1 MSRARARNS
10 GHVSPV
16 GGTNRLRNRREDKR
30 VRRQATTTISGHVFK
45 VERKRGA
52 QWYAKYRLPD
62 GRQVQRRIGPH
73 WSDRAQEPPAGYFT
87 KASARAWLDETLA
100 KARRGE
106 LPGMIRTGATFATA
120 CDDWLDY
127 KRDRKVKLSTQ
138 IDYEH
143 MVARMKEVFAECFGE
158 KARLEDVTP
167 EMVEQFRDALVA
179 DKLSDRTVNKYLTV
193 LHGIF
198 VWAQRRYRLPA
209 NPVANVER
217 RPHAKRGNIDVFSRE
232 EVLALVRAAAS
243 EQDGTI
249 YLTAAFTGLRMGE
262 LLALRWRDV
271 DFPNSAIHVR
281 QSFTNGRVD
290 TPKSGQERTVPLA
303 DEVAQALA
311 RLNKRKSHTT
321 DDDLVFCGKR
331 GGHLAGHKL
340 RDRYKA
346 ALKKAGLR
354 QLRFHDLRH
363 TFGSHAIRTADSR
376 EVMEWMGHQDLATT
390 QRYLQFKPRQD
401 AARRISAAFRL
412 EDPEAGR
419 VPA

>member
-1 MSRARARNS
+1 MAQQTKRA
-10 GHVSPV
+10 
-16 GGTNRLRNRREDKR
+16 
-30 VRRQATTTISGHVFK
+30 ISGHVFK
-45 VERKRGA
+45 RDGKRGGV
-52 QWYAKYRLPD
+52 WYAKYRLPD
-62 GRQVQRRIGPH
+62 GRQVQTRIGPH
-73 WSDRAQEPPAGYFT
+73 WSGRKQAPPAGSYT
-87 KASARAWLDETLA
+87 KASARAWLDDTLA

-106 LPGMIRTGATFATA
+106 LPGMVRTGTTFAAA
-120 CDDWLDY
+120 CDDWLAY

-143 MVARMKEVFAECFGE
+143 MVDRMKKVFGE
-158 KARLEDVTP
+158 KFGARVKLEDVTP
-167 EMVEQFRDALVA
+167 EMVEGFRDALVA
-179 DKLSDRTVNKYLTV
+179 EDLADRTVNKYLTV
-193 LHGIF
+193 LHGLF
-198 VWAQRRYRLPA
+198 VWVQRRHKLPA

-249 YLTAAFTGLRMGE
+249 YLTAAFTGLRLGE

-271 DFPNSAIHVR
+271 DFANSAVHVR

-290 TPKSGQERTVPLA
+290 TPKSGQERVVPMA
-303 DEVAQALA
+303 DEVAEALA
-311 RLNKRKSHTT
+311 KLGRRESHTA
-321 DDDLVFCGKR
+321 DDDLVFCGTQ

-354 QLRFHDLRH
+354 ELRFHDLRH
-363 TFGSHAIRTADSR
+363 TFGTHAIRAADSR

-401 AARRISAAFRL
+401 AARRISEAFR
-412 EDPEAGR
+412 AGAEPKLASAAR
-419 VPA
+419 

>member
-1 MSRARARNS
+1 MAQQTGRA
-10 GHVSPV
+10 
-16 GGTNRLRNRREDKR
+16 
-30 VRRQATTTISGHVFK
+30 ISGHVFK
-45 VERKRGA
+45 REGKRGGV
-52 QWYAKYRLPD
+52 WYAKYRLPD
-62 GRQVQRRIGPH
+62 GRQVQTRIGPH
-73 WSDRAQEPPAGYFT
+73 WSDRKQAPPAGNYT
-87 KASARAWLDETLA
+87 KASARAWLDDTLA

-106 LPGMIRTGATFATA
+106 LPGMIRTGTTFAAA

-127 KRDRKVKLSTQ
+127 KRDRKIKLSTQ

-143 MVARMKEVFAECFGE
+143 MVDRMKKVFGE
-158 KARLEDVTP
+158 KFGARVKLEDVTP
-167 EMVEQFRDALVA
+167 EMVEGFRDALVA
-179 DKLSDRTVNKYLTV
+179 EDLSDRTVNKYLTV
-193 LHGIF
+193 LHGLF
-198 VWAQRRYRLPA
+198 VWAQRRHKLPA

-249 YLTAAFTGLRMGE
+249 SLTAAFTGLRLGE

-271 DFPNSAIHVR
+271 DFTNSAVHVR

-290 TPKSGQERTVPLA
+290 TPKSGQERVVPMA
-303 DEVAQALA
+303 DEVGEALA
-311 RLNKRKSHTT
+311 KLGKREDYTA
-321 DDDLVFCGKR
+321 DDDLVFCGAK

-346 ALKKAGLR
+346 ALEKAGLR
-354 QLRFHDLRH
+354 ELRFHDLRH

-401 AARRISAAFRL
+401 AARRISEAFRTGSA
-412 EDPEAGR
+412 PETASASR
-419 VPA
+419 

>member
-1 MSRARARNS
+1 MAQQTRRA
-10 GHVSPV
+10 
-16 GGTNRLRNRREDKR
+16 
-30 VRRQATTTISGHVFK
+30 ISGHVFK
-45 VERKRGA
+45 RDGKRGGV
-52 QWYAKYRLPD
+52 WYAKYRLPD
-62 GRQVQRRIGPH
+62 GRQVQTRIGPH
-73 WSDRAQEPPAGYFT
+73 WSGRKQAPPAGSYT
-87 KASARAWLDETLA
+87 KASARAWLDDTLA

-106 LPGMIRTGATFATA
+106 LPGMVRTGTTFAAA
-120 CDDWLDY
+120 CDDWLAY

-143 MVARMKEVFAECFGE
+143 MVDRMKKVFGE
-158 KARLEDVTP
+158 KFGAHVKLEDVTP
-167 EMVEQFRDALVA
+167 EMVEGFRDALVA
-179 DKLSDRTVNKYLTV
+179 EDLADRTVNKYLTV
-193 LHGIF
+193 LHGLF
-198 VWAQRRYRLPA
+198 VWAQRRHKLPA

-249 YLTAAFTGLRMGE
+249 FLTAAFTGLRLGE

-271 DFPNSAIHVR
+271 DFANSAVHVR

-290 TPKSGQERTVPLA
+290 TPKSGQERVVPMA
-303 DEVAQALA
+303 DEVAEVLA
-311 RLNKRKSHTT
+311 KLGKREDYTA
-321 DDDLVFCGKR
+321 DDDLVFCGAK

-354 QLRFHDLRH
+354 ELRFHDLRH
-363 TFGSHAIRTADSR
+363 TFGTHAIRAADSR

-401 AARRISAAFRL
+401 AARRISAAFREEISESEL
-412 EDPEAGR
+412 AAGT
-419 VPA
+419 

>member
-1 MSRARARNS
+1 MAQQTRRA
-10 GHVSPV
+10 
-16 GGTNRLRNRREDKR
+16 
-30 VRRQATTTISGHVFK
+30 ISGHVFK
-45 VERKRGA
+45 RDGKRGGV
-52 QWYAKYRLPD
+52 WYAKYRLPD
-62 GRQVQRRIGPH
+62 GRQVQTRIGPH
-73 WSDRAQEPPAGYFT
+73 WSGRKQAPPAGSYT
-87 KASARAWLDETLA
+87 KASARAWLDDTLA

-106 LPGMIRTGATFATA
+106 LPGMVRTGVTFAAA
-120 CDDWLDY
+120 CDDWLAY

-143 MVARMKEVFAECFGE
+143 MVDRMKKVFGKKFG
-158 KARLEDVTP
+158 ARVKLEDVTP
-167 EMVEQFRDALVA
+167 EMVEGFRDALVA
-179 DKLSDRTVNKYLTV
+179 EDLSDRTVNKYLTV
-193 LHGIF
+193 LHGLF
-198 VWAQRRYRLPA
+198 VWAQRRHKLPA

-249 YLTAAFTGLRMGE
+249 FLTAAFTGLRLGE

-271 DFPNSAIHVR
+271 DFTNSAVHVR

-290 TPKSGQERTVPLA
+290 TPKSGQERVVPMA
-303 DEVAQALA
+303 DEVAEALA
-311 RLNKRKSHTT
+311 KLGRRDEHTG
-321 DDDLVFCGKR
+321 DDDLVFCGAQ

-354 QLRFHDLRH
+354 ELRFHDLRH

-401 AARRISAAFRL
+401 AARRISEAFRAGT
-412 EDPEAGR
+412 EPELTGAAR
-419 VPA
+419 